1 MRKFYLFLALNI
13 GGTIGWW
20 AGEFFDIWM
29 ALIGSAI
36 GSIVFIWLFWRYRDY
51 FGE

>member
-1 MRKFYLFLALNI
+1 MRKFYIFLALNI

-20 AGEFFDIWM
+20 AGEFVGIWS
-29 ALIGSAI
+29 ALLGSAV